1 MKILLPKSKK
11 IINLPPKKSA
21 TKIPYN
27 HVLELKQNINRI
39 NAEID
44 NALLV
49 HQTNFDVFQIK
60 DLRKAVDKL
69 VQALKGRVIWTQ
81 DSHYD
86 ELTTKSHDFPSS
98 HKKY

>member
-69 VQALKGRVIWTQ
+69 VQALKGRVI
-81 DSHYD
+81 
-86 ELTTKSHDFPSS
+86 
-98 HKKY
+98 